1 MLLNHPQSTPLP
13 PVRGKIVF
21 HETSPWRQRLQTT
34 DLSNTGSNQKG
45 WSQVF
50 PLMTVAT
57 LPFTH
62 THTHTQTCTH
72 THTHAH
78 ACTRVSPSPS
88 LRPSPFSTTPQGS
101 VTVNL
106 FSLSSMYHTLFSI
119 HASPTTFVT
128 RKPPLR
134 PAPEP
139 GTSPAIESASAWPLT
154 IFVCPLNSEVRE
166 SKEPV
171 FQACT

>member
-1 MLLNHPQSTPLP
+1 MLDDLRGADVIIIIERTGTIHVMLLNHPQSTPLP

-62 THTHTQTCTH
+62 THTHTHRRAH
-72 THTHAH
+72 THTHMRTH
-78 ACTRVSPSPS
+78 A
-88 LRPSPFSTTPQGS
+88 
-101 VTVNL
+101 
-106 FSLSSMYHTLFSI
+106 
-119 HASPTTFVT
+119 
-128 RKPPLR
+128 
-134 PAPEP
+134 
-139 GTSPAIESASAWPLT
+139 
-154 IFVCPLNSEVRE
+154 RE
-166 SKEPV
+166 SLLLPLCV
-171 FQACT
+171 PPPSAPPRRGQSR